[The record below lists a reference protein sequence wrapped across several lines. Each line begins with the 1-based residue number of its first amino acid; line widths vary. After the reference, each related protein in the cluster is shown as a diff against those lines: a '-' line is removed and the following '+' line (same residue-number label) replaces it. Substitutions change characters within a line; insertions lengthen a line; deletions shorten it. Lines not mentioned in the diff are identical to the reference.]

1 MKSFVAALLAILLVA
16 LLLWRP
22 WEAPPPLA
30 PPPGP
35 SGAGIN
41 AAPFPVPEGQP
52 VPEPE
57 PEPEPAPAVAP
68 PPEPQG
74 LTPQEVQAVRDAID
88 NLEFVFRDF
97 ANALGGNPVGTNAE
111 ITAALRGDNL
121 KQLKLELPAGSTVNP
136 AGELCDPW
144 GTPWFFH
151 QLSRTKMEV
160 RSAGKDKQLYTEDD
174 FVR

>member
-1 MKSFVAALLAILLVA
+1 MKAFAAALLAILLVA

-22 WEAPPPLA
+22 WEVPPVDEIQPAPSGANTDAPPPPL
-30 PPPGP
+30 PDGLPL
-35 SGAGIN
+35 
-41 AAPFPVPEGQP
+41 PEA
-52 VPEPE
+52 EPT
-57 PEPEPAPAVAP
+57 PAPAVAP
-68 PPEPQG
+68 PSEPQG
-74 LTPQEVQAVRDAID
+74 LSRQEIQAVRDAID

-97 ANALGGNPVGTNAE
+97 ATALGGNPVGTNAE

-121 KQLKLELPAGSTVNP
+121 KQLKLELPAGSTVSP

-151 QLSRTKMEV
+151 QLSASKMEI

>member
-1 MKSFVAALLAILLVA
+1 MKAFAAALLAILLVA

-22 WEAPPPLA
+22 WEVAPVDEARPAPYGATPSAPPSPL
-30 PPPGP
+30 PPGLP
-35 SGAGIN
+35 L
-41 AAPFPVPEGQP
+41 PET
-52 VPEPE
+52 
-57 PEPEPAPAVAP
+57 EPAPAVAP
-68 PPEPQG
+68 PAEPKG
-74 LTPQEVQAVRDAID
+74 LTPQEIQAVRDAID

-121 KQLKLELPAGSTVNP
+121 KQLKLDLPAGSTVSP

-151 QLSRTKMEV
+151 QLSRTKMEI
-160 RSAGKDKQLYTEDD
+160 RSAGKDQQLYTEDD

>member
-1 MKSFVAALLAILLVA
+1 MKAFAAALLAILLLA

-22 WEAPPPLA
+22 WEVAPVYEVQPA
-30 PPPGP
+30 P
-35 SGAGIN
+35 SGANPGTS
-41 AAPFPVPEGQP
+41 PSTLPDGLPLPETETP
-52 VPEPE
+52 
-57 PEPEPAPAVAP
+57 PAVVP
-68 PPEPQG
+68 PAEPKG
-74 LTPQEVQAVRDAID
+74 LTPQEIQAVRDAID

-121 KQLKLELPAGSTVNP
+121 KQLKLDLPAGSTVSP
-136 AGELCDPW
+136 TGELCDPW

-151 QLSRTKMEV
+151 QLSATKMEI
-160 RSAGKDKQLYTEDD
+160 RSAGKDHQLYTEDD

>member
-1 MKSFVAALLAILLVA
+1 MKAFAAALLAILLVA

-22 WEAPPPLA
+22 WEVPPVYEIQPA
-30 PPPGP
+30 P
-35 SGAGIN
+35 SGAN
-41 AAPFPVPEGQP
+41 PSAPPSPLPDGLPLPET
-52 VPEPE
+52 
-57 PEPEPAPAVAP
+57 EPAPAVAP
-68 PPEPQG
+68 PPEPKG
-74 LTPQEVQAVRDAID
+74 LTPQEIQAVRDAID

-97 ANALGGNPVGTNAE
+97 ATALGGNPVGTNAE

-121 KQLKLELPAGSTVNP
+121 KQLRLDLPAGSTVSP

-151 QLSRTKMEV
+151 QLSRTKMEI
-160 RSAGKDKQLYTEDD
+160 RSAGRDKQLYTEDD

>member
-1 MKSFVAALLAILLVA
+1 MRVLATALLAILLVA

-22 WEAPPPLA
+22 WEAA
-30 PPPGP
+30 PPDESQPA
-35 SGAGIN
+35 SSVRAV
-41 AAPFPVPEGQP
+41 PVPPSPPQAGLPIQ
-52 VPEPE
+52 EPE
-57 PEPEPAPAVAP
+57 VAP
-68 PPEPQG
+68 PVAPPAEPKG
-74 LTPQEVQAVRDAID
+74 LTPQEIQTVRDAID

-97 ANALGGNPVGTNAE
+97 ATAVGGNPVGTNAE

-121 KQLKLELPAGSTVNP
+121 KQLKLDLPLDSTVNA

-144 GTPWFFH
+144 GSPWFFH
-151 QLSRTKMEV
+151 KLSRLKMEI

>member
-1 MKSFVAALLAILLVA
+1 MKAFATALLAILLLA

-22 WEAPPPLA
+22 WEKPQPGATPAGPPPPALSAPPSLPQGGLV
-30 PPPGP
+30 
-35 SGAGIN
+35 I
-41 AAPFPVPEGQP
+41 
-52 VPEPE
+52 
-57 PEPEPAPAVAP
+57 EPEPAPAVTP
-68 PPEPQG
+68 PAEPNG
-74 LTPQEVQAVRDAID
+74 LSPQDVQAVRDAID

-111 ITAALRGDNL
+111 ITTALRGDNL
-121 KQLKLELPAGSTVNP
+121 KQLKLEIPAGSSVSP

-151 QLSRTKMEV
+151 QLSSRKMEI

>member
-1 MKSFVAALLAILLVA
+1 MRVLAATLLAILLVA

-22 WEAPPPLA
+22 WEESQADATQAGPPPPAVSTPPSLPQGGVVIEQE
-30 PPPGP
+30 PPP
-35 SGAGIN
+35 AVT
-41 AAPFPVPEGQP
+41 APV
-52 VPEPE
+52 
-57 PEPEPAPAVAP
+57 
-68 PPEPQG
+68 EPQG
-74 LTPQEVQAVRDAID
+74 LSPEEVQAVRDAID

-121 KQLKLELPAGSTVNP
+121 KQLKLDMPAGSSVNP
-136 AGELCDPW
+136 QGELCDPW

-151 QLSRTKMEV
+151 QLSSRKMEI

>member
-1 MKSFVAALLAILLVA
+1 MKAFVAALLAILLVA

-22 WEAPPPLA
+22 WEVPPEPTPVGPAGVAAKPAP
-30 PPPGP
+30 
-35 SGAGIN
+35 SS
-41 AAPFPVPEGQP
+41 PVPDGLP
-52 VPEPE
+52 I
-57 PEPEPAPAVAP
+57 PEPEPAPAVTP

-97 ANALGGNPVGTNAE
+97 SAALGGNPVGTNAE

-121 KQLKLELPAGSTVNP
+121 KQLKLDLPAGSTVSP

-151 QLSRTKMEV
+151 QLSRTKMEI
-160 RSAGKDKQLYTEDD
+160 RSAGRDKVLYTEDD

>member
-22 WEAPPPLA
+22 WEAA
-30 PPPGP
+30 PPPASP
-35 SGAGIN
+35 AGIAESN
-41 AAPFPVPEGQP
+41 GKPAPSSPVPDGLP
-52 VPEPE
+52 LPET
-57 PEPEPAPAVAP
+57 EPAPAVAP

-121 KQLKLELPAGSTVNP
+121 KQLKLDLPAGSTVSP

-151 QLSRTKMEV
+151 QLSRTKMEI
-160 RSAGKDKQLYTEDD
+160 RSAGRDKELYTEDD

>member
-1 MKSFVAALLAILLVA
+1 MKALSAALLAILFVA

-22 WEAPPPLA
+22 WETAPPDQAQPTPSTGAGSTAPSLTQTGATVPEADLA
-30 PPPGP
+30 PP
-35 SGAGIN
+35 
-41 AAPFPVPEGQP
+41 
-52 VPEPE
+52 
-57 PEPEPAPAVAP
+57 VAP
-68 PPEPQG
+68 PAEPKG
-74 LTPQEVQAVRDAID
+74 LTPQEIQTVRDAID

-97 ANALGGNPVGTNAE
+97 ATGLGGNPVGTNAE

-121 KQLKLELPAGSTVNP
+121 KQLKLDLPQDSTINP

-151 QLSRTKMEV
+151 QLSRTKMEI
-160 RSAGKDKQLYTEDD
+160 RSAGKDRQLYTEDD

>member
-1 MKSFVAALLAILLVA
+1 MKVFAATLLAILLVA

-22 WEAPPPLA
+22 WEV
-30 PPPGP
+30 P
-35 SGAGIN
+35 SAQTTPADPAASTAK
-41 AAPFPVPEGQP
+41 AAPSPVPDGLP
-52 VPEPE
+52 LPET
-57 PEPEPAPAVAP
+57 EPAPAVAP
-68 PPEPQG
+68 PPEPKG
-74 LTPQEVQAVRDAID
+74 LTPQEIQAVRDAID

-121 KQLKLELPAGSTVNP
+121 KQLKLDLPAGSTVSP
-136 AGELCDPW
+136 TGELCDPW

-151 QLSRTKMEV
+151 QLSATKMEI
-160 RSAGKDKQLYTEDD
+160 RSAGKDHQLYTEDD

>member
-1 MKSFVAALLAILLVA
+1 MKAFATALLAILLVA
-16 LLLWRP
+16 LLVWRP
-22 WEAPPPLA
+22 WETTPLDEAQPAPSA
-30 PPPGP
+30 GTAPGP
-35 SGAGIN
+35 SSLPQAGST
-41 AAPFPVPEGQP
+41 

-57 PEPEPAPAVAP
+57 VMPPVAP
-68 PPEPQG
+68 PAEPKG
-74 LTPQEVQAVRDAID
+74 LTPQEIQTVRDAID

-97 ANALGGNPVGTNAE
+97 ATAVGGNPVGTNAE

-121 KQLKLELPAGSTVNP
+121 KQLKLDIPPDSTVNA

-151 QLSRTKMEV
+151 QLSRLKMEI

>member
-22 WEAPPPLA
+22 WEVPSEPPPTTPAGVAGASSKPA
-30 PPPGP
+30 PSP
-35 SGAGIN
+35 
-41 AAPFPVPEGQP
+41 PVPDGLP
-52 VPEPE
+52 LPET
-57 PEPEPAPAVAP
+57 EPAPAVTP

-121 KQLKLELPAGSTVNP
+121 KQLKLDLPAGSTVSP

-151 QLSRTKMEV
+151 QLSRTKMEI
-160 RSAGKDKQLYTEDD
+160 RSAGKDKELYTEDD